1 MNPPSFD
8 LINQTVIAGLSSE
21 SFEAFFNGITQD
33 AFLIAALSD
42 VEMAWLETQS
52 REVWLSKITLD
63 AHKRVHPEIGIAD
76 YEIGIADYQRI
87 PRILAHGQIWLLPD
101 SPERIILMEI
111 GAATYRMAIKRTQDG
126 SRNYL
131 LTLFRNTKAKPPK
144 GAVRV
149 R

>member
-1 MNPPSFD
+1 MNTPSFD
-8 LINQTVIAGLSSE
+8 LINQTVIAGLASE
-21 SFEAFFNGITQD
+21 SFKSFFDGTAQD
-33 AFLIAALSD
+33 IFLIAALSD

-63 AHKRVHPEIGIAD
+63 AHKRAHPEIGIAD
-76 YEIGIADYQRI
+76 YQCI
-87 PRILAHGQIWLLPD
+87 PRILAHGKIWLLPD
-101 SPERIILMEI
+101 SPARIILMEI
-111 GAATYRMAIKRTQDG
+111 GAVTYRMAIKRTQDG